1 MNPLYNFFYFNKT
14 ERRALFIFLLL
25 IIIVKLIEIYLLPKE
40 HLAEYDFK
48 KVEQWWDENPQSY
61 VINSNVKN
69 KADKLLISQK
79 TISNTQNLM
88 LNINTTDSLDLM
100 SLPGIGEVFASR
112 IVKYRDLLG
121 GYYYKDQLYEI
132 YGMDSSLVLSI
143 QQYLWIDKSKINRI
157 NVNNSTM
164 KRLYSHPYISYK
176 LAKLIVKYR
185 EHHGLYNN
193 LEDLK
198 KIPLIDDQLF
208 RKIVVYLVIE

>member
-208 RKIVVYLVIE
+208 LKIVVYLVIE

>member
-48 KVEQWWDENPQSY
+48 KVEQWSDENPQSY
-61 VINSNVKN
+61 VINSNVKS

-112 IVKYRDLLG
+112 IVKYRDLWYGFELG
-121 GYYYKDQLYEI
+121 I
-132 YGMDSSLVLSI
+132 VNTTISL
-143 QQYLWIDKSKINRI
+143 D
-157 NVNNSTM
+157 
-164 KRLYSHPYISYK
+164 
-176 LAKLIVKYR
+176 
-185 EHHGLYNN
+185 
-193 LEDLK
+193 
-198 KIPLIDDQLF
+198 
-208 RKIVVYLVIE
+208 